1 MKKKLLSLL
10 LGVAMVLSLAGC
22 GSSETAATAETA
34 TEENAAEAET
44 AEEAEPATEETA
56 TEAEESGET
65 KVLKVAMECGYAPY
79 NWTQPDDSNGAVPIN
94 DSSDYAYGYDVMIA
108 KKIADALG
116 YELQIVK
123 LDWDS
128 LVPAVQSGTVDC
140 VIAGQSITSER
151 LEMVDF
157 STPYYYASVVG
168 LVKADGPYAEAK
180 GLSDLKGATCTS
192 QLGTIWYDA
201 CLPQIEDANV
211 QPAQESAPAMLV
223 ALESDRTDLIVT
235 DMPTAMAACVAYPDM
250 KILDFTGTE
259 DDFAVSEEEINIGIS
274 VQKGN
279 TELLDG
285 INSVLAGMTVED
297 FDSMM
302 QEAIS
307 VQPLAE

>member
-1 MKKKLLSLL
+1 M
-10 LGVAMVLSLAGC
+10 
-22 GSSETAATAETA
+22 
-34 TEENAAEAET
+34 
-44 AEEAEPATEETA
+44 
-56 TEAEESGET
+56 
-65 KVLKVAMECGYAPY
+65 LKVAMECGYAPY

-108 KKIADALG
+108 KKIAETLG

-192 QLGTIWYDA
+192 QLGTIWYDV